1 MHPSQRK
8 WIADP
13 GRILPGNTKA
23 KAFTTRSS
31 WETVIASGIVLALQ
45 KKKILR
51 KGRREGGR
59 REVGSFVGIQRWVR
73 EIRVSGD
80 MRT

>member
-45 KKKILR
+45 KKKYYA
-51 KGRREGGR
+51 KEGGR
-59 REVGSFVGIQRWVR
+59 EVGGRLDPSLASRG
-73 EIRVSGD
+73 G
-80 MRT
+80 